1 MTQATTFNLAKALYH
16 VKNAVH
22 YFEHIKSQP
31 EVKYD
36 AKHFFNLQLTRLNG
50 IISDMTAKLTPEAA
64 QVLRNELESDTMV
77 FEAIQDKLVNL
88 KETDRWRVE
97 NYIDDLLKWHNTQT
111 TSPKTQ

>member
-77 FEAIQDKLVNL
+77 FEAINDKLCL
-88 KETDRWRVE
+88 LSQEDRWEVE
-97 NYIDDLLKWHNTQT
+97 EFINAKLKT
-111 TSPKTQ
+111 K

>member
-50 IISDMTAKLTPEAA
+50 IISDMTAKLTPEAS

-88 KETDRWRVE
+88 NEKQRWEVE
-97 NYIDDLLKWHNTQT
+97 NFIDSLLN
-111 TSPKTQ
+111 TSPKKQ

>member
-36 AKHFFNLQLTRLNG
+36 AKHFFTLQLNRLNG
-50 IISDMTAKLTPEAA
+50 TISDMTAKLTPEAA
-64 QVLRNELESDTMV
+64 KTLRNELESDTMV

-111 TSPKTQ
+111 TSPKP

>member
-1 MTQATTFNLAKALYH
+1 MNNATTFNLAKALCH

-22 YFEHIKSQP
+22 YFEHIKLQP

-88 KETDRWRVE
+88 NEAQRWEVE
-97 NYIDDLLKWHNTQT
+97 NFIDKLLNETK
-111 TSPKTQ
+111 

>member
-1 MTQATTFNLAKALYH
+1 MTQTTTFNLAKALYH
-16 VKNAVH
+16 VKNAVI

-64 QVLRNELESDTMV
+64 KTLRNELESDTMV

-88 KETDRWRVE
+88 NEKQRWEVE
-97 NYIDDLLKWHNTQT
+97 NFIDKLLNETK
-111 TSPKTQ
+111 

>member
-1 MTQATTFNLAKALYH
+1 MNQATTFNLAKALYH

-22 YFEHIKSQP
+22 YFEHIRTQP

-50 IISDMTAKLTPEAA
+50 IINDMTAKLTPEAA
-64 QVLRNELESDTMV
+64 KTLRNELESDTMV

-88 KETDRWRVE
+88 NEKQRWEVE
-97 NYIDDLLKWHNTQT
+97 NYIDSLLN
-111 TSPKTQ
+111 TSPKTK

>member
-36 AKHFFNLQLTRLNG
+36 AKHFFNLQLNRLNG

-88 KETDRWRVE
+88 NEAQRWDVET
-97 NYIDDLLKWHNTQT
+97 YIDSLLT
-111 TSPKTQ
+111 TSPKP